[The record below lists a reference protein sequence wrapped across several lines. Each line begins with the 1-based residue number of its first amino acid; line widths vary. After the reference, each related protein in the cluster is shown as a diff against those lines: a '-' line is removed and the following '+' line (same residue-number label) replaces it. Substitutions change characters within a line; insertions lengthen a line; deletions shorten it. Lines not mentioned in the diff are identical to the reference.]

1 MEQLAGIEGIKEIR
15 GKGLMVGI
23 ELQFAAAPVRTA
35 LLKEHNMFTGSASNK
50 NTLRILPPLTINKE
64 EIDLFIS
71 AFKTALQ
78 KHMATNEAVHIGA

>member
-1 MEQLAGIEGIKEIR
+1 
-15 GKGLMVGI
+15 
-23 ELQFAAAPVRTA
+23 
-35 LLKEHNMFTGSASNK
+35 MFTGSASNK